1 MIRRSQGGPRSG
13 DRRGGFTL
21 IEIIIAMTIIA
32 VIAAVAVPTLQ
43 GLNDGEKARAPLTA
57 LADMVQEVR
66 GRAMREHRQ
75 YEIIFERGGIH
86 AVPGNRDFLKR
97 DEFLKWLEELRTP
110 PAITEY
116 ERQEPEPGPAV
127 ERVEAAQPQGVR
139 PLTSKAGPA
148 DNDKDKPA
156 DNDKN
161 KDKPRAPEMPW
172 NLTIAM
178 ENGTK
183 PGVLFWGD
191 GEWDDLQDGRVRRW
205 VFQPNGM
212 ASPVQ
217 VRFTTGGTELEGAFD
232 LLTGELVRERSGPAK
247 AFSS

>member
-1 MIRRSQGGPRSG
+1 MTRRSQGGPRNG
-13 DRRGGFTL
+13 DRGEAFTL

-43 GLNDGEKARAPLTA
+43 GLNEEEKARAPLTA

-66 GRAMREHRQ
+66 GRAMREHRP
-75 YEIIFERGGIH
+75 YEIIFERDGVH

-97 DEFLKWLEELRTP
+97 EEFLKWLEELRTP
-110 PAITEY
+110 PPITEY
-116 ERQEPEPGPAV
+116 ERQEQEPAV
-127 ERVEAAQPQGVR
+127 ERVEAVQPQGVR
-139 PLTSKAGPA
+139 PLTGKGGPTA
-148 DNDKDKPA
+148 SEAAKPA
-156 DNDKN
+156 GKN
-161 KDKPRAPEMPW
+161 KDQDKPGEPEMPW

-183 PGVLFWGD
+183 TGVLFWGD
-191 GEWDDLQDGRVRRW
+191 GEWDDLQDGRLRRW

-232 LLTGELVRERSGPAK
+232 LLTGELVRERSGPAR

>member
-1 MIRRSQGGPRSG
+1 MSTRRQGGPRSG
-13 DRRGGFTL
+13 DRMEAFTL

-75 YEIIFERGGIH
+75 YEIIFERDGIH

-127 ERVEAAQPQGVR
+127 ERVETVQPQGVR
-139 PLTSKAGPA
+139 PLTGKDGPGAQKSGEPA
-148 DNDKDKPA
+148 DNDKDKP
-156 DNDKN
+156 
-161 KDKPRAPEMPW
+161 PAPEMPW
-172 NLTIAM
+172 SLTIAM

-212 ASPVQ
+212 ASPMQ